1 VNSIVSD
8 RALSVGGFS
17 PVGLAVTV
25 GVICVVGVS
34 AGCLVGGDAVEARWV
49 GVPAGVGV
57 AGRVTTRVAV
67 GSGCGAGTV
76 GRSITTKLQIIL
88 TATIKLRIH
97 KASCR
102 FEENDRLFK
111 VASGY

>member
-1 VNSIVSD
+1 M
-8 RALSVGGFS
+8 GGFS

-111 VASGY
+111 VTSGY